1 MIPNLQGL
9 IEEARSGTVRRVA
22 VAAAEDEHVLKAV
35 QEALARG
42 VATPLLVGDKEKV
55 RAIARE
61 IGLSLEGI
69 EIVNNREGAAISA
82 RLAVN
87 KIRSGDADF
96 LMKGFVSTGELLKTI
111 LDKEEGLRS
120 GQLLSHVA
128 FFQSPYYH
136 KVLCVTDAAMNIAP
150 GLDEKAAIIG
160 NAVAACH
167 RLGIGHPKVAV
178 AAAVETV
185 NPKMEA
191 TLHAAKLK
199 EMNQNGTLSG
209 CIVDGP
215 FAIDIAVNREAAR
228 NKGIESKVAGDSD
241 VILVPDIEA
250 GNMFYKAL
258 NFLGGAVSAA
268 VVMGASVPIVLTSRS
283 DDERSKLLSIALAAC
298 IGRRYP
304 VSK

>member
-9 IEEARSGTVRRVA
+9 IEEARSGAVRRVA

-35 QEALARG
+35 QEALDRG

-61 IGLSLEGI
+61 IGLDLGGI
-69 EIVNNREGAAISA
+69 DIVDNREGAAVSA

-87 KIRSGDADF
+87 KVRSGEADF
-96 LMKGFVSTGELLKTI
+96 LMKGFVSTGELLKAV

-160 NAVAACH
+160 NAVIACQ
-167 RLGIGHPKVAV
+167 RLGIEHPKVAV

-199 EMNQNGTLSG
+199 EMNRDGTLSG

-215 FAIDIAVNREAAR
+215 FAIDIAVNRKAAR
-228 NKGIESKVAGDSD
+228 NKGIESEVAGDSD

-298 IGRRYP
+298 IGR
-304 VSK
+304 

>member
-55 RAIARE
+55 RAISRE

-96 LMKGFVSTGELLKTI
+96 LMKGFVSTGELLKAV

-167 RLGIGHPKVAV
+167 RLGIEHPKVAV

-215 FAIDIAVNREAAR
+215 FAIDIAVNRKAAR
-228 NKGIESKVAGDSD
+228 NKGIESEVAGDSD

-298 IGRRYP
+298 IGR
-304 VSK
+304 

>member
-96 LMKGFVSTGELLKTI
+96 LMKGFVSTGELLKAV

-167 RLGIGHPKVAV
+167 RLGIEHPKVAV

-215 FAIDIAVNREAAR
+215 FAIDIAVNRKAAR
-228 NKGIESKVAGDSD
+228 NKGIESEVAGDSD

-298 IGRRYP
+298 IGR
-304 VSK
+304 